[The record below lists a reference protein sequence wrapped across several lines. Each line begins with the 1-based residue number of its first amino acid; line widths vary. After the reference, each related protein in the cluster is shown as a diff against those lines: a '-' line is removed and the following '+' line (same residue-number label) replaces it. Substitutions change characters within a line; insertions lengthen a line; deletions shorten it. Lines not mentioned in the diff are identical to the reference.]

1 MRQINFQA
9 QTNFTRNNISQHEEN
24 IISVFSKREDF
35 FFTKTDKGGA
45 TVILDEKDYIEK
57 LTNNQKMRTITK
69 KSAMI

>member
-1 MRQINFQA
+1 MQINLQA
-9 QTNFTRNNISQHEEN
+9 QTNFTRNNISQHEKN
-24 IISVFSKREDF
+24 IISVFSKREDL

-45 TVILDEKDYIEK
+45 TVILDEKYYIEK